1 MSTDTERRELV
12 RPGATIAYWV
22 SGPERAPVVVLL
34 HGATLDHQAW
44 HAQVDDLAGRYRVVL
59 PDLRGH
65 GESPLTGHFRFDDA
79 VDDIAAL
86 LDEVDTGTPL
96 VVGGLSLG
104 GNIAQEIVY
113 RDPGRV
119 DALVVADSTCNT
131 AARHPLAAPLTI
143 AALSTML
150 LGGRERFMER
160 AAAVTSPREDVRRYV
175 LDANEERTAVE
186 VVQILASLLDQ
197 ALHPEPEYR
206 LPVPTL
212 LINGA
217 DDPVGDIVTGSL
229 EWAARDPMVE
239 HVVIPGAGHASN
251 QDNPAAFNA
260 AVAAFLDRVLP
271 AAPGR
276 LAGLLRSAWRA
287 RLRPVQPPAA
297 ASAHTRVVAVTGVTG
312 EPGATPVT
320 RIS

>member
-22 SGPERAPVVVLL
+22 SGPRRAPVVVLL

-44 HAQVDDLAGRYRVVL
+44 DDQVDGLAPRYRVVV

-65 GESPLTGHFRFDDA
+65 GESPLDEDFRFDDA

-86 LDEVDTGTPL
+86 LDEVDTGTP
-96 VVGGLSLG
+96 VVLGGLSLG

-143 AALSTML
+143 ATLSAMALS
-150 LGGRERFMER
+150 GRERFMQR
-160 AAAVTSPREDVRRYV
+160 AAAVTSPRDDVRRYV
-175 LDANEERTAVE
+175 LEANDDRTSAE
-186 VVQILASLLDQ
+186 VVQILASLLNDG
-197 ALHPEPEYR
+197 LHPEPAYR

-212 LINGA
+212 LLVGS
-217 DDPVGDIVTGSL
+217 DDRVGDIVAGGA
-229 EWAARDPMVE
+229 EWAARDPLVE

-251 QDNPAAFNA
+251 QDNPAAFTA
-260 AVAAFLDRVLP
+260 ALTAFLDRALP
-271 AAPGR
+271 ERARAS
-276 LAGLLRSAWRA
+276 LLGLLQG
-287 RLRPVQPPAA
+287 LRVD
-297 ASAHTRVVAVTGVTG
+297 
-312 EPGATPVT
+312 
-320 RIS
+320 

>member
-12 RPGATIAYWV
+12 RPDATIAYWV
-22 SGPERAPVVVLL
+22 SGPRRAPVVVLL

-44 HAQVDDLAGRYRVVL
+44 DDQVDGLARRYRVVV

-65 GESPLTGHFRFDDA
+65 GESLLDEVFRFDDA

-86 LDEVDTGTPL
+86 LDEVDTGTP
-96 VVGGLSLG
+96 VVLGGLSLG

-143 AALSTML
+143 ATLSAMALS
-150 LGGRERFMER
+150 GRERFMQR
-160 AAAVTSPREDVRRYV
+160 AAAVTSPRDDVRRYV
-175 LDANEERTAVE
+175 LEANDDRTSTE
-186 VVQILASLLDQ
+186 VVQILASLLNDG
-197 ALHPEPEYR
+197 LHPEPAYR

-212 LINGA
+212 LLVGA
-217 DDPVGDIVTGSL
+217 DDRVGDIVAGSG

-239 HVVIPGAGHASN
+239 HVVIPDAGHASN
-251 QDNPAAFNA
+251 QDNPAAFTA
-260 AVAAFLDRVLP
+260 AVMAFLERVEP
-271 AAPGR
+271 APSPGV
-276 LAGLLRSAWRA
+276 LAGVREALRR
-287 RLRPVQPPAA
+287 R
-297 ASAHTRVVAVTGVTG
+297 
-312 EPGATPVT
+312 
-320 RIS
+320 